1 MYVSRLKKN
10 LSCFSLLSHTHT
22 HTHTHTQTNYLFQ
35 RQQHFA
41 LSSSAIFSKAATF
54 CSLLLGYLL
63 ERGNTLHS
71 PSSCVLPKRKSLF
84 PLLVSR
90 SIFPLPM
97 GRTHLGQSHQ
107 ILCNIVYLLDPFAI
121 FTLGLGIYYLFNKE
135 FISSWNRNTLPL

>member
-10 LSCFSLLSHTHT
+10 ISCFSLLSHT

-71 PSSCVLPKRKSLF
+71 PSSCVLPKWKSLF

-90 SIFPLPM
+90 SIFPLPI
-97 GRTHLGQSHQ
+97 GRNPLGQSHQ

-121 FTLGLGIYYLFNKE
+121 FSLGLGIHYLFNKE